1 MTIPLARVF
10 PAFVLLASA
19 TVLGTALASQFWGGL
34 TPCELCL
41 LERYPWDAA
50 LAIGLVATI
59 LGSPRALPWVAGLL
73 AMVFLLSCAFAFYH
87 VGVEQRWFQGPTA
100 CTAPDQPADTVAALT
115 AQLLQQQPVRCD
127 EVQWSL
133 FGISLAGFNLIA
145 SLVMTGCCIAA
156 WLRSRLPFPAARARQ
171 EPA

>member
-1 MTIPLARVF
+1 MMPLSRAF

-19 TVLGTALASQFWGGL
+19 AILGTALASQFWGGL

-41 LERYPWDAA
+41 LQRYPWDAA
-50 LAIGLVATI
+50 LAVGLVAT
-59 LGSPRALPWVAGLL
+59 LAGSPRALPWVAGLL
-73 AMVFLLSCAFAFYH
+73 ALVFLVSCAFAFYH
-87 VGVEQRWFQGPTA
+87 VGVEQHWFQGPTA
-100 CTAPDQPADTVAALT
+100 CTAPSKPADSVEALT

-145 SLVMTGCCIAA
+145 SLIMTLCCIAA
-156 WLRSRLPFPAARARQ
+156 WLRSRAPFLAARARHKT
-171 EPA
+171 A

>member
-1 MTIPLARVF
+1 MIPLPRAF

-19 TVLGTALASQFWGGL
+19 AVLGAALASQFWGGL

-50 LAIGLVATI
+50 LAIGLIATI
-59 LGSPRALPWVAGLL
+59 IGSPRALPWVAGLL
-73 AMVFLLSCAFAFYH
+73 ALVFLLSCAFGFYH

-100 CTAPDQPADTVAALT
+100 CTAPTQAADSVAALT

-133 FGISLAGFNLIA
+133 FGVSLAGFNFIA
-145 SLVMTGCCIAA
+145 SLIMTGCCITAG
-156 WLRSRLPFPAARARQ
+156 LRSRAPFPAARARQ
-171 EPA
+171 TTA